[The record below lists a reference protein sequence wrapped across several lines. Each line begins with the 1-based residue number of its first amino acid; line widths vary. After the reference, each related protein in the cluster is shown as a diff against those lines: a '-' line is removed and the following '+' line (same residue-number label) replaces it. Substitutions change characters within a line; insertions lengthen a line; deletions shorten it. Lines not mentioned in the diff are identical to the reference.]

1 MRRAISATVLLL
13 LLPAAFAQQAPELSP
28 YLPELAPWKLVKG
41 DEGSAM
47 LGSEVP
53 RVPELL
59 YQRYVSAAI
68 PPVIATP
75 LVEGDRIFIA
85 DAGGIYALN
94 ASTGELLWGLDIAAV
109 ASAPA
114 GGAGAYVELERNKR
128 ARQGWDVAKWRFLPV
143 GTGLT
148 YFSYGAG
155 KHVYI
160 ATAATQPDVTGPYE
174 EPMLIAIDKST
185 GEVLWKKKFGRKE
198 SSARG
203 NLLVSGGRVCAA
215 SEDKVYCFTEDGR
228 EAWSAQLS
236 GGSVIGLAASEG
248 VLYATTPGTAEE
260 KAALYAFD
268 LRSGKLLWKHVP
280 EYGGMSAPLAKKGMV
295 FYVSTGTLKAVSK
308 EGKLL
313 WENNVGIPT
322 DIYDN
327 AFIAAGE
334 SALYA
339 VNPVRRAI
347 FVVSY
352 GGNITGSFTFEEEE
366 QPAGAPVVAGDVVL
380 LPVVKEFTGGSDY
393 SRIYLLWRGTA
404 KLHELSFPV
413 KEYPN
418 VKVSAAKG
426 RVYVIARAE
435 RRGEVEH
442 LLAVYGDEEAPVIRE
457 VTDVRRAHDNESVKI
472 SATLGDR
479 RSAIYKALLFYSV
492 NGSVWRSVEMAPE
505 RRYVME
511 PIGGYGFEEE
521 PFSASIPAQPAGS
534 EVRYAVAAIDSVGN
548 YALSEVKSYVVTPA
562 EAEGEAGEEPATAP
576 PPERGACAPTM
587 VVLMALAPLALR
599 VLMRRWQRGV

>member
-1 MRRAISATVLLL
+1 MKAGAALAVLLL
-13 LLPAAFAQQAPELSP
+13 LLPAALAQQAPELSP

-53 RVPELL
+53 RVPQLL
-59 YQRYVSAAI
+59 YQRYVSAGIA
-68 PPVIATP
+68 PVITTP
-75 LVEGDRIFIA
+75 LVEDGRIFIA

-114 GGAGAYVELERNKR
+114 GGAGGYVELERNKR
-128 ARQGWDVAKWRFLPV
+128 ARQGWDVEKWRFLPI

-148 YFSYGAG
+148 YFSYGVG

-185 GEVLWKKKFGRKE
+185 GEVLWKQKFGRKE
-198 SSARG
+198 SSATG

-215 SEDKVYCFTEDGR
+215 SENKVYCFTEEG
-228 EAWSAQLS
+228 EPAWSAQLS

-260 KAALYAFD
+260 KAALYALD
-268 LRSGKLLWKHVP
+268 MRSGKLLWKHVP
-280 EYGGMSAPLAKKGMV
+280 EYGGMSAPLAKRGMV
-295 FYVSTGTLKAVSK
+295 FYVSTGRLKAVSK

-339 VNPVRRAI
+339 VNSVKRAI

-352 GGNITGSFTFEEEE
+352 EGNITGNFTFEEGES
-366 QPAGAPVVAGDVVL
+366 PAGAPVVAGDVVL
-380 LPVVKEFTGGSDY
+380 LPVVKGFTGGNDY

-404 KLHELSFPV
+404 KLHELTFPV

-418 VKVSAAKG
+418 VKVSAAHGKI
-426 RVYVIARAE
+426 YVIARAE
-435 RRGEVEH
+435 RKGELEH
-442 LLAVYGDEEAPVIRE
+442 LLAVYGDEEAPVIKE
-457 VTDVRRAHDNESVKI
+457 VSDVGEAYANESVKI

-492 NGSVWRSVEMAPE
+492 NGSAWRSVEMAPE
-505 RRYVME
+505 RRYVKEAME
-511 PIGGYGFEEE
+511 PIGGYGFAEE

-534 EVRYAVAAIDSVGN
+534 EVSYAVAAIDSVGN
-548 YALSEVKSYVVTPA
+548 YALSEVRSYVVVPA
-562 EAEGEAGEEPATAP
+562 EAAPEATPAPAP
-576 PPERGACAPTM
+576 GKKGACGPTL
-587 VVLMALAPLALR
+587 VALLALVPVALER
-599 VLMRRWQRGV
+599 CRRRC